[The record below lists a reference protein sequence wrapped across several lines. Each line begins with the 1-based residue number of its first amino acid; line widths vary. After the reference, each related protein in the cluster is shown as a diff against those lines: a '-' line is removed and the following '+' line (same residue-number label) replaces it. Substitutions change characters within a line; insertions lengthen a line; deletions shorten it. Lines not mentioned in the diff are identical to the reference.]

1 MRLYKDLLNNFSLR
15 TIITT
20 LAGISN
26 NLDEIQVSNL
36 FLKEMSTILNMT
48 MGLESLTTSTEDQ
61 LLSHD
66 TEGVTLQLYMSIF
79 YLLCPRHEGA

>member
-48 MGLESLTTSTEDQ
+48 MGLETSNEDQ
-61 LLSHD
+61 LLSHNA
-66 TEGVTLQLYMSIF
+66 EGVMLHYICQFFI
-79 YLLCPRHEGA
+79 